1 LYSFLLSYKS
11 IFMQVQNNNIAL
23 LVITSTL
30 ILLFLLSFIVAI
42 LFLYRKKNTLYF
54 KQLEDVN
61 NNHEKNLL
69 QTQLEIQEQTFQD
82 IAREIHDNIGLSLT
96 LAKLQLNTIDYSD
109 LLKIREHINSSVD
122 LIGKS
127 INDLSDISKSFNSE
141 AIKTNGLYNTLKI
154 ESEKINGSGKHLV
167 EFIEKGNIVF
177 LDANKELILYRI
189 AQEALNNVLKHADAS
204 RIWIKLIY
212 DTTHISLSI
221 TDNGMG
227 FDKDEIEI
235 YRSGQVHTGLNNIR
249 NRTKT
254 LNGSVVITSKPGN
267 GTSVCITAPY

>member
-1 LYSFLLSYKS
+1 
-11 IFMQVQNNNIAL
+11 MQIQNSDIAL
-23 LVITSTL
+23 LIVISTL
-30 ILLFLLSFIVAI
+30 ILLFLLSFIIAI
-42 LFLYRKKNTLYF
+42 LFLYQKKNVLYF
-54 KQLEDVN
+54 NQLGN
-61 NNHEKNLL
+61 LKNTHEKNLL

-82 IAREIHDNIGLSLT
+82 IARDIHDNIGLSLT

-109 LLKIREHINSSVD
+109 PLKIQEHINSSVD

-141 AIKTNGLYNTLKI
+141 AIKANGLYNTLKI
-154 ESEKINGSGKHLV
+154 ESEKINRSGKHRV
-167 EFIEKGNIVF
+167 EFMEKGNIVF

-221 TDNGMG
+221 ADNGNG
-227 FDKDEIEI
+227 FDKDQVET
-235 YRSGQVHTGLNNIR
+235 YRSGKVHTGLNNIR

-254 LNGSVVITSKPGN
+254 LNGSVAITSNPGK
-267 GTSVCITAPY
+267 GTSICITAPY

>member
-1 LYSFLLSYKS
+1 MYSFLLSYKS

-69 QTQLEIQEQTFQD
+69 QTQLEILEQTFQD

-221 TDNGMG
+221 ADNGMG

>member
-1 LYSFLLSYKS
+1 MYSFLLSYKS

>member
-1 LYSFLLSYKS
+1 
-11 IFMQVQNNNIAL
+11 MQIQNSDIAL
-23 LVITSTL
+23 LIVISTL
-30 ILLFLLSFIVAI
+30 ILLFLLSFIIAI
-42 LFLYRKKNTLYF
+42 LFLYQKKNVLYF
-54 KQLEDVN
+54 KQLGNVK

-82 IAREIHDNIGLSLT
+82 IARDIHDNIGLSLT

-109 LLKIREHINSSVD
+109 PLKIQEHINSSVD